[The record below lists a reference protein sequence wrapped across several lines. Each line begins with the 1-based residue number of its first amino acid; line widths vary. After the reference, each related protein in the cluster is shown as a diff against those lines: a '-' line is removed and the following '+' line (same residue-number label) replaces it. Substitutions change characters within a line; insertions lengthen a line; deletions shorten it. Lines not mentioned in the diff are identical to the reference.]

1 MFNAF
6 YTYILNIYGNSQ
18 NSDRDQAVDD
28 VTENYDQEDSFYE
41 DQQTELYPGQ
51 SEEMDEWR
59 RRYPEEAAYQEA
71 EETWQTDEVI
81 GLVSDDITLDYKSDP
96 WLLAGAYIER
106 MQEEALDEEDL
117 DALADWSHQANL
129 YASAENGFD
138 DDLETSHMLEYA
150 DKQSAF
156 LKREY
161 RFVAA

>member
-6 YTYILNIYGNSQ
+6 YTYVLNLYSN
-18 NSDRDQAVDD
+18 DQASAGDKAADD
-28 VTENYDQEDSFYE
+28 AINDSEQEDSYDE

-59 RRYPEEAAYQEA
+59 KRYPEEAAYQEA
-71 EETWQTDEVI
+71 KETWRTDEVI
-81 GLVSDDITLDYKSDP
+81 GLIPDEISLNYKSDP

-106 MQEEALDEEDL
+106 MQETALDEEDL

-138 DDLETSHMLEYA
+138 DDLETRHMLEYA
-150 DKQSAF
+150 DKESAF

-161 RFVAA
+161 QFVAA